1 MSRHQWINKLFGFD
15 FEVEY
20 RPEWLNT
27 VADVLPSQHRVHIEY
42 TQAVARG
49 AEVAALALSGPSF
62 TFLDDIRCATQEAT
76 DTQHHLQR
84 L

>member
-1 MSRHQWINKLFGFD
+1 MSQHQWINKLLSFD

-27 VADVLPSQHRVHIEY
+27 VADVLSRRNTEY

-49 AEVAALALSGPSF
+49 AAVAALALSGPSF